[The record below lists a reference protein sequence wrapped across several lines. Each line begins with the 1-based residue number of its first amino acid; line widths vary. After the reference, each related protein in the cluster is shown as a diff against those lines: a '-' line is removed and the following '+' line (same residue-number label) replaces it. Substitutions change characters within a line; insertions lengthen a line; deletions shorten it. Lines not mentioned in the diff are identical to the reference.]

1 MFSGPKSLSAPSW
14 PLKLRFDK
22 SSQQLV
28 VAPAPPPPTEQTVQQ
43 LTWDGEPATVQDLLN
58 CYNMECK
65 CLARWGG
72 TTLYLVD
79 ARNRMGKTESVV
91 EGQAFKL
98 FMETSLNCRALFMGI
113 SVISVKT
120 CEAAQS
126 LQALGIQNR
135 FSKGA
140 HLNIQIPTDEFVIGH
155 GASRFISDVKL
166 ADLKRK
172 NKSGRPFPD

>member
-1 MFSGPKSLSAPSW
+1 M
-14 PLKLRFDK
+14 
-22 SSQQLV
+22 
-28 VAPAPPPPTEQTVQQ
+28 
-43 LTWDGEPATVQDLLN
+43 
-58 CYNMECK
+58 
-65 CLARWGG
+65 
-72 TTLYLVD
+72 
-79 ARNRMGKTESVV
+79 
-91 EGQAFKL
+91 
-98 FMETSLNCRALFMGI
+98 CRALFMGN

-172 NKSGRPFPD
+172 NKSGRPFPDWNFKGCSTLRKTWNVETWNILEAPQLSILMNVALLTLPDLLASFISGSIFYIRCSCPPG